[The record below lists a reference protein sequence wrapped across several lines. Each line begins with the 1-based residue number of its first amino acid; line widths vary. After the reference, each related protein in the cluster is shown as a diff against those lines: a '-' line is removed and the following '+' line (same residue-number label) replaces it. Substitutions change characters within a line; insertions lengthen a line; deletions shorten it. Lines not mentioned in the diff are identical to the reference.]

1 MGVRRWASRE
11 GGRKSETEH
20 TTPPTS
26 WSVGRVVQHSNR
38 RKPAFS
44 LSWRPTGTPLPTKGL
59 VTIFPF
65 ESRSKNRSAQLARL
79 TTNLPPCSRKTPP
92 GGVTSRFTVHR
103 GLSLEGRV
111 PIRGVSRAIAGALP
125 PLPRRNFLRRDDENA
140 FFFRIGSSWTKIID
154 MRGVSF
160 GKLDFE
166 KTDLGKQE
174 ASLGRPPPAPFP
186 DSHIDDFCPR
196 CRVFSKEGRTC
207 RISPR

>member
-92 GGVTSRFTVHR
+92 RR
-103 GLSLEGRV
+103 GNV
-111 PIRGVSRAIAGALP
+111 PIYGASRAIAGRSRP
-125 PLPRRNFLRRDDENA
+125 DPRRIEGYRRSPSPLPRRNFLRRDDENA

-166 KTDLGKQE
+166 KTDLGKRE
-174 ASLGRPPPAPFP
+174 ASLGRPPSSPFP
-186 DSHIDDFCPR
+186 DSPIDDFCPR

>member
-1 MGVRRWASRE
+1 MGIARGQGQSGKER
-11 GGRKSETEH
+11 

-26 WSVGRVVQHSNR
+26 WSVGRVVQHSNH

-44 LSWRPTGTPLPTKGL
+44 LSWRPIGTRLPAKGL

-79 TTNLPPCSRKTPP
+79 TTNLPLCSRKTP
-92 GGVTSRFTVHR
+92 RR
-103 GLSLEGRV
+103 GSV
-111 PIRGVSRAIAGALP
+111 PIYGASRAIAGRSCP
-125 PLPRRNFLRRDDENA
+125 GPRRIEGYRRSPSPAASPKLFEARRENA
-140 FFFRIGSSWTKIID
+140 FFFGIDSSWTKIID

-174 ASLGRPPPAPFP
+174 TSLGRPPSSPFP

-196 CRVFSKEGRTC
+196 CGVFSKEGRTC